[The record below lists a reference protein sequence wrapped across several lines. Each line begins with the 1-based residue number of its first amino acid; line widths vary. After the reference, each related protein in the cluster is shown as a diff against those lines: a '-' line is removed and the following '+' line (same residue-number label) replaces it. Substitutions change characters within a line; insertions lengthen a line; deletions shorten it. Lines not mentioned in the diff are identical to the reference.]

1 MRRIYNY
8 RLFSL
13 QVGIQACLNC
23 SCNQILGKPQEQAT
37 LTELSLTK
45 LTTTTCIAHTH
56 INTTA
61 HTHTHTR
68 MGLRMRISY
77 YRIASLR
84 KLIRLAKGCGRCHRT
99 HFLLLEWMQ
108 QAECLTN
115 ELSNH
120 KQLSV
125 GPMPCPVLCP
135 LMAWLKWAPIHWQ
148 IISTRTQ
155 ANDMPSNEKL
165 RGLGGA
171 RT

>member
-1 MRRIYNY
+1 MRRIYNN

-84 KLIRLAKGCGRCHRT
+84 FVRKLIRLAKGCGRCHRT
-99 HFLLLEWMQ
+99 PFCFSS
-108 QAECLTN
+108 ECNRLNVWPTSCPTTN
-115 ELSNH
+115 SCQSGRCH
-120 KQLSV
+120 
-125 GPMPCPVLCP
+125 VLCCAVSFDGMIKVSPHP
-135 LMAWLKWAPIHWQ
+135 L
-148 IISTRTQ
+148 
-155 ANDMPSNEKL
+155 ANYKYPHS
-165 RGLGGA
+165 G
-171 RT
+171 